1 MYWCVI
7 SRYLVRLQPVL
18 WGKYHLNYSW
28 AELGR
33 AGVGV
38 GGTRLQI
45 DINGTL
51 AGVNLTPVCREVSI
65 GSYSSNQFIS
75 TVINVT

>member
-1 MYWCVI
+1 MGKI
-7 SRYLVRLQPVL
+7 SSEL
-18 WGKYHLNYSW
+18 WPGQGW
-28 AELGR
+28 

-65 GSYSSNQFIS
+65 GSGNLIQDLIQSNQFIS
-75 TVINVT
+75 AVINVT